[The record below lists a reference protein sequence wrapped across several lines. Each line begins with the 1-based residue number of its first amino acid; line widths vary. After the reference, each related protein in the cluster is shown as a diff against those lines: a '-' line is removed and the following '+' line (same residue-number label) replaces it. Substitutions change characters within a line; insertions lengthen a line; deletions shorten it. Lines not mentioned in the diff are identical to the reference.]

1 MPKEMSI
8 EKDIEFLEKMVKKYK
23 TFGDLDNPDY
33 EETERI
39 YKAIETVLA
48 ELERTK
54 NVPANDTVNVPVIL
68 AREYLKLK
76 QDYIPKSVVIEKREE
91 LKEEYKKA
99 IEENS
104 TKAFILKCQIEILE
118 QLLQESE
125 EK

>member
-1 MPKEMSI
+1 MSI